1 MFPVAFLNQHIL
13 GFWLPAVSLIGRSG
27 LTGPQPFL
35 QQCKPRWASSRS
47 VFPQFGGQ
55 LVPLLYFSLQLAG
68 FSTAAPVSAVPLATS
83 RTGRLGTLLIV
94 RSLERLT
101 QRDNSSFFQPLKT
114 KKQTDK
120 QLKNKLMK
128 MLLNSPDLATHTS
141 P

>member
-27 LTGPQPFL
+27 LTGPILFYNSANNLAGPRLARFSCSLADSWFL
-35 QQCKPRWASSRS
+35 
-47 VFPQFGGQ
+47 
-55 LVPLLYFSLQLAG
+55 FSLQLAG
-68 FSTAAPVSAVPLATS
+68 FSTAAPVSAVPLATL
-83 RTGRLGTLLIV
+83 RTGRLRTLPIV
-94 RSLERLT
+94 QSWEWLT

-120 QLKNKLMK
+120 QLRNKLMK
-128 MLLNSPDLATHTS
+128 MLLKSPDLATHTS